1 MGKPQW
7 RSGREA
13 RKYGGWRNKGTRL
26 GDFGMVEYCQLVKR
40 CFLTEGARGG
50 EDTKNE
56 VLDVAS

>member
-1 MGKPQW
+1 MGDW
-7 RSGREA
+7 RSKR
-13 RKYGGWRNKGTRL
+13 TRL
-26 GDFGMVEYCQLVKR
+26 ADFGMVEYCQLVKR